1 MRHFGYVISAA
12 CLFATAGSALAQKSK
27 DTLRV
32 GAYQPIS
39 LIDYFYSSGP
49 EETLATR
56 MVYDVFVHYDV
67 DKRQYTGGL
76 AESWKRI
83 DDLTMEFK
91 MRQGVKF
98 HDGQS
103 MTMDDVQYSFD
114 FMMDP
119 KANYRFQVTR
129 VNWLPEKGAFERID
143 NTTFRVRS
151 NEPMAVFLGKMTN
164 FPPVVPKH
172 IHSKLEKKQAF
183 GSTNAVGTGPMRVAE
198 FSTATGVTLVKN
210 PDYKHG
216 NPAKPAVQIGRVKI
230 EPVPDHQTQTAR
242 LLRGEQ
248 DLMFNVDKDQ
258 AEALSKNPDF
268 RVDVQDAVS
277 FNWVTFDVKA
287 RSGPGAKMFAD
298 KRVRLAL
305 LHAIDTKDLNHL
317 IHPAVAKE
325 KPLDVVCHPKIL
337 HCTSSVKAP
346 AYDPAKA
353 KKLLAEAGY
362 PDGFETTI
370 LTWGEAK
377 DTAEAV
383 AGMWRKIGVKASVDT
398 ATFGTFIKKR
408 ADGAPTL
415 VTLWDNSVGQP
426 DIDNTAEYYFMPSP
440 RNYNK
445 DPEIEKLALDGRK
458 ELDVKKRAEIYRRMF
473 DKASDEA
480 YLMPLHR
487 IPSVV
492 VHHKDVRLL
501 GGHLHPKG
509 FEINRVAW
517 SK

>member
-1 MRHFGYVISAA
+1 MQISSMAA
-12 CLFATAGSALAQKSK
+12 LAAIAIAVAPPALAQKSK

-39 LIDYFYSSGP
+39 LIDTFYAAGP
-49 EETLATR
+49 EETLAAR
-56 MVYDVFVHYDV
+56 MVFDPLIHYDV
-67 DKRQYTGGL
+67 DKREFVGGL

-91 MRQGVKF
+91 LRQGVKF
-98 HDGQS
+98 HDGQPV
-103 MTMDDVQYSFD
+103 TMDDVEYTHQFVV
-114 FMMDP
+114 DP
-119 KANYRFQVTR
+119 KANYRFQITR
-129 VNWLPEKGAFERID
+129 INWVHDKHFEKID
-143 NTTFRVRS
+143 DRTFRLRS
-151 NEPMAVFLGKMTN
+151 KEPMAAMLGKLTN
-164 FPPVVPKH
+164 FPPIYPKH
-172 IHSKLEKKQAF
+172 LHSKLEKKQAF
-183 GSTNAVGTGPMRVAE
+183 GQNAIGTGPMRIAE
-198 FSTATGVTLVKN
+198 FSTTTGVTLVKN
-210 PDYKHG
+210 PEYKHG
-216 NPAKPAVQIGRVKI
+216 NAGKPAVQISRVRI
-230 EPVPDHQTQTAR
+230 DPVPDHQTQMAR
-242 LLRGEQ
+242 VIRGEQ

-258 AEALSKNPDF
+258 ADALSKNPDF

-277 FNWVTFDVKA
+277 FNWVTFDVQA

-305 LHAIDTKDLNHL
+305 LHAIDRNDLNHL

-325 KPLDVVCHPKIL
+325 KPLAVVCHPKLL
-337 HCTSSVKAP
+337 HCASTVEP
-346 AYDPAKA
+346 PRFDPALA
-353 KKLLAEAGY
+353 KKLLTDAGY

-383 AGMWRKIGVKASVDT
+383 AGMWRKIGVRAGVET

-408 ADGAPTL
+408 AEGVPTM

-426 DIDNTAEYYFMPSP
+426 DIDNTAEYFFMPSP

-445 DPEIEKLALDGRK
+445 DPVIEKLALQGRS
-458 ELDVKKRAEIYRRMF
+458 ELDPKKRTEIYRQMF
-473 DKASDEA
+473 DKAADEA

-487 IPSVV
+487 IPAVV
-492 VHHKDVRLL
+492 VHHKDVKLL

-517 SK
+517 N